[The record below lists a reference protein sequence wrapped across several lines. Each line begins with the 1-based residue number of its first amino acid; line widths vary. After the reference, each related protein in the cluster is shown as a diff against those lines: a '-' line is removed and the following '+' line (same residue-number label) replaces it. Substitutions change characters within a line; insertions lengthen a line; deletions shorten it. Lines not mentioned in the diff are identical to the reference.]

1 MKKSINGYK
10 RDSKDV
16 NEDFN
21 IIPGSDITMKG
32 VDFPILGVDDRGYAK
47 VMYPGY
53 DYNFRNAKWVK
64 ETPIRKNSKK
74 QK

>member
-32 VDFPILGVDDRGYAK
+32 VDFPVLAIPSSGKAK
-47 VMYPGY
+47 IMQPGN
-53 DYNFRNAKWVK
+53 DYEFPNAKWVK
-64 ETPIRKNSKK
+64 EIKLK
-74 QK
+74 